1 MFSLPKGLTSILLAL
16 LITSISQNIAILN
29 SVFPEYTP
37 TCRNY
42 IFYSET
48 GLTSEEKLLLISQY
62 LRARDVKVKIHKV
75 KTGEN
80 FWGIA
85 RQYRI
90 DINTIVGAN
99 PELRSLTASVNQ
111 EIYILNKKGVLHLV
125 REGDTLR
132 SLSMLYRVYQE
143 SILHENYIFNQSL
156 TPGTILFIPR
166 AHPVEMAPEIAEY
179 YQTRGIFYSSIVGGR
194 ITSTFGY
201 RIDPLGGGRGFH
213 NGIDIAAPPGTPIYA
228 SANGRVIFADSLG
241 GYGKTIRIVHK
252 DGYSTFYAHCSVIL
266 VKTGQQVRRG
276 QIIARVGKTGKVT
289 GSHLHFSIFRYGRPL
304 NPFKFL

>member
-1 MFSLPKGLTSILLAL
+1 MFSLPKSLTSILFAL
-16 LITSISQNIAILN
+16 SITSFSHNVATPN

-37 TCRNY
+37 TSRNY
-42 IFYSET
+42 IFYSERD
-48 GLTSEEKLLLISQY
+48 LTSDEKLQVISQY
-62 LRARDVKVKIHKV
+62 LRAREVKVKIHKV
-75 KTGEN
+75 KPGEN

-85 RQYRI
+85 RRYGI

-99 PELRSLTASVNQ
+99 SELKSLIASVNQ

-125 REGDTLR
+125 REGDTLC
-132 SLSMLYRVYQE
+132 SLSKLYRVSSE

-156 TPGTILFIPR
+156 TPGAILFIPR

-179 YQTRGIFYSSIVGGR
+179 YQTRGIFYSPMVGGR

-201 RIDPLGGGRGFH
+201 RIDPLGGGKGFH
-213 NGIDIAAPPGTPIYA
+213 NGIDIAAPPGAPIYA
-228 SANGRVIFADSLG
+228 SASGRVIFTGSLG
-241 GYGKTIRIVHK
+241 GYGKTVRIVHK

-276 QIIARVGKTGKVT
+276 QIIARVGSTGKVT